1 MSQTT
6 TRAQIIHAPSREP
19 IRTGNKTVF
28 LAGSTNYSSADTDW
42 RTILT
47 SALASQFQ
55 GLTILNP
62 YRPDWDGWVEDE
74 SCAPFREQVVWE
86 LDMQDRADLVVV
98 YFHPL
103 TQAAV
108 SLLELGLNAR
118 GSGQGN
124 GDGGGE
130 SGGEG
135 QGSSRNDRVL
145 VVCPDGYWKRGNVS
159 IVCRRFGIEMV
170 ASDAELRDAV
180 VRKLSLG
187 EK

>member
-55 GLTILNP
+55 DLTILNP

-98 YFHPL
+98 YFHPQ

-108 SLLELGLNAR
+108 SLLELGLSAR
-118 GSGQGN
+118 GGSGQGEAKGN
-124 GDGGGE
+124 GGGGGE
-130 SGGEG
+130 GGKDETETEG
-135 QGSSRNDRVL
+135 ARKRESPIMCGWASR
-145 VVCPDGYWKRGNVS
+145 CEPCSDG
-159 IVCRRFGIEMV
+159 I
-170 ASDAELRDAV
+170 
-180 VRKLSLG
+180 
-187 EK
+187 

>member
-6 TRAQIIHAPSREP
+6 NRAQIIHAPSREP
-19 IRTGNKTVF
+19 IRSGNKTVF

-118 GSGQGN
+118 GSGSGR
-124 GDGGGE
+124 GE
-130 SGGEG
+130 EKGEG
-135 QGSSRNDRVL
+135 KGE
-145 VVCPDGYWKRGNVS
+145 
-159 IVCRRFGIEMV
+159 GI
-170 ASDAELRDAV
+170 
-180 VRKLSLG
+180 
-187 EK
+187 